1 VVVLAAGD
9 VWGEIRVGYVYIRV
23 RYTHLGCFGA
33 RGEAGGG
40 TMEFATCSR
49 SPGLPIRQAVPV
61 GLGLGI
67 TPGLIGLGFS
77 WKKLCIVVN
86 TV

>member
-9 VWGEIRVGYVYIRV
+9 VRGKIRVGYGYIRV
-23 RYTHLGCFGA
+23 RYTHLGCFGV

-40 TMEFATCSR
+40 AMEFATCSR

-61 GLGLGI
+61 GLGSELLRGSLGLVFH
-67 TPGLIGLGFS
+67 GKNYVL
-77 WKKLCIVVN
+77 
-86 TV
+86 